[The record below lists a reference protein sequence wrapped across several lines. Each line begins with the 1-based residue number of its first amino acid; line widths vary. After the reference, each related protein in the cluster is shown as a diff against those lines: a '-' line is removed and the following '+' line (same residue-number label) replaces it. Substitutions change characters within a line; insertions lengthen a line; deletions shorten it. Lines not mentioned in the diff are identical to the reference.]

1 MSGDIATALGWWGI
15 PLAIL
20 SGAIRVGTPFLFVS
34 LGECI
39 TEKSGRINIGLE
51 GTLVLGAMI
60 GFATTYHSGE
70 PWIGVLAAA
79 MAGAILGLIHSTICS
94 LARANDIAVGIAM
107 MLFGI
112 GLAFF
117 FGKPYLHPP
126 AAKLPELDLGWWIA
140 NPQLSTALKINVLFL
155 IGLALVPI
163 VWALLY
169 RTRWGLHLRT
179 VGDSRDAALAMGLS
193 VESIRAGATAA
204 GGSLAGIGGSFLS
217 LYYPGTWNEG
227 LASGQGLMAV
237 VLVIFARW
245 RPIGC
250 LWAALLFGGAGAL
263 SPSLQSMGITQG
275 YELISAAPY
284 ALTLVVMILMAKPG
298 RSLKGAPGE
307 LLLNDKR

>member
-1 MSGDIATALGWWGI
+1 MDGDLGTGLGWWGV
-15 PLAIL
+15 PLAVL
-20 SGAIRVGTPFLFVS
+20 SGAIRVGTPFLLVS

-39 TEKSGRINIGLE
+39 TEKSGRINVGLE
-51 GTLVLGAMI
+51 GVLILGAMA
-60 GFATTYHSGE
+60 GFATAFHTGD
-70 PWIGVLAAA
+70 PWLGVVAAA
-79 MAGAILGLIHSTICS
+79 IAGAALGLVHSTVCS
-94 LARANDIAVGIAM
+94 LARANDIAVGIAI

-126 AAKLPELDLGWWIA
+126 APKLPELDLGFWVD
-140 NPQLSTALKINVLFL
+140 NPQLAAALRINALFL
-155 IGLALVPI
+155 VGLALVPL

-169 RTRWGLHLRT
+169 RTRWGLKLRT

-193 VESIRAGATAA
+193 VETIRAGATAV
-204 GGSLAGIGGSFLS
+204 GGSLGGIAGAFLS
-217 LYYPGTWNEG
+217 LYYPGAWNEG
-227 LASGQGLMAV
+227 LATGQGLMAV

-245 RPIGC
+245 SPLGC

-263 SPSLQSMGITQG
+263 SPALQSVGITEG
-275 YELISAAPY
+275 YELIAAAPY
-284 ALTLVVMILMAKPG
+284 ALTLLVMILTARPG